1 MLSENVEL
9 LKADYLSP
17 NFPPPEILYRK
28 NLGDS
33 RYYLKP
39 LDSKGLSYQAAIGI
53 TSAIPE
59 IVPINDDWL
68 HKWKA
73 EVGEDTSSAVLFKA
87 ATFGSIGHLFIAESC
102 KQGNFDFSIIS
113 DFVREHTPRSLED
126 DLRFFQFRMRKNIAS
141 IAQFFSDYDVVP
153 YACEY
158 PVFNHELGLA
168 HYVDGYIE
176 LTFNR
181 KRRRALVDWK
191 FTAAGT
197 FMEPY
202 HAQSAF
208 AKNLWNINAE
218 SKGVDKAEMCFLLA
232 PKRYKKLNEPTYNL
246 ENCSGNIYDVNFQ
259 TYMNMWKLK
268 KSEVLKKLSTQEV
281 FPVGK
286 YPIGKGVKFAP
297 EEHYKTI
304 QYYFL

>member
-59 IVPINDDWL
+59 IVPINNDWL

-73 EVGEDTSSAVLFKA
+73 EVGDEQSSLVSFKA
-87 ATFGSIGHLFIAESC
+87 ITFGNIGHLFLAHSC
-102 KQGNFDFSIIS
+102 SKGFFDFSIIS

-126 DLRFFQFRMRKNIAS
+126 DLPIFQYRMRKNIAS
-141 IAQFFSDYDVVP
+141 MAQCFSDYDIVP

-158 PVFNHELGLA
+158 PIFLHELGLA
-168 HYVDGYIE
+168 HYVDVYAE

-181 KRRRALVDWK
+181 KRRRAVLDYK
-191 FTAAGT
+191 FTANGA
-197 FMEPY
+197 FSEPY
-202 HAQSAF
+202 FAQSAF
-208 AKNLWNINAE
+208 ARNMWNLNAE
-218 SKGVDKAEMCFLLA
+218 KRGIDKAEMCFLLA
-232 PKRYKKLNEPTYNL
+232 PKQYKKLDEPTYNL
-246 ENCSGNIYDVNFQ
+246 MNCTGNAYDLNFDHHMKSFQ
-259 TYMNMWKLK
+259 LK
-268 KSEVLKKLSTQEV
+268 KDELLKKLSTQEV

-286 YPIGKGVKFAP
+286 YPIGKGVKFTA